1 MEKVIE
7 VQGLKRE
14 YITKTGWFRRKQ
26 KKVTAVNGIDF
37 SVERGEIFGL
47 LGENG
52 AGKTTTIKI
61 LITLLAP
68 TEGSCKVLGMDT
80 YQEAKKIRPKINFIF
95 GGELGVYRRLSAR
108 DNLRYFAGLYK
119 LSMAD
124 VELSI

>member
-95 GGELGVYRRLSAR
+95 GGAWLSRIIYAVVG
-108 DNLRYFAGLYK
+108 LCGLYL
-119 LSMAD
+119 LSFYGKTGRVAN
-124 VELSI
+124 